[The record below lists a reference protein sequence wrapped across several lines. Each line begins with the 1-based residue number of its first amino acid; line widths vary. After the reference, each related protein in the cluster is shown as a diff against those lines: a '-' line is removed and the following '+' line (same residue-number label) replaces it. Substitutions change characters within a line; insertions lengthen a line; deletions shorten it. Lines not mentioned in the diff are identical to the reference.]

1 MRVHAVQPPHKRQQ
15 RKRIGRGNASGNGT
29 YAGKGLKGQK
39 ARSGGGVRRGFEGG
53 QLPMMKALPTMRGF
67 SNSVFRIQHHI
78 VNVAQLSVFSP
89 DAQVTP
95 TELAQRG
102 LIRDTRYPVKIL
114 GNGSVNHALTVEAH
128 MFSVS
133 ARQKIEAAG
142 GIVKE
147 L

>member
-1 MRVHAVQPPHKRQQ
+1 MRVHAVQPPHKRQK

-53 QLPMMKALPTMRGF
+53 QLPMVKALPTMRGF
-67 SNSVFRIQHHI
+67 TNSVFRSQHHI
-78 VNVAQLSVFSP
+78 VNVAQLGVFSP

-95 TELAQRG
+95 KELAQRR
-102 LIRDTRYPVKIL
+102 LIRDTRYPVKVL
-114 GNGSVNHALTVEAH
+114 GKGTVEHALTVEAH
-128 MFSVS
+128 KFSIA

-142 GIVKE
+142 GSVKE